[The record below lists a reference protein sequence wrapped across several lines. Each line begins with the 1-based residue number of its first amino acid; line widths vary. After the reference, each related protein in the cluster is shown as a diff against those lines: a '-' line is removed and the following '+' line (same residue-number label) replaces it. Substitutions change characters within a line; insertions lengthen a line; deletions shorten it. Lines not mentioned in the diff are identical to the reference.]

1 MNKNSTLPSYFHQQ
15 SCSETSLEMG
25 IRNSLAKEFD
35 KMKPSKQKLKF
46 ILDFA
51 AAFECFRSQ
60 STGKI
65 ENMMN

>member
-1 MNKNSTLPSYFHQQ
+1 
-15 SCSETSLEMG
+15 MG